1 MTMHELFRPHIE
13 GAFWQTPNELPDLRR
28 VGIIALDTEES
39 DEGLRAGHGA
49 GWAWRGGYICGISI
63 AWRDPENGEIRGAYF
78 PIAHLDSKNFE
89 RVNVVRWLRD
99 HIAAGVRFIM
109 HNAVFDLGWLLMD
122 LGVAM
127 PPSSQLEDTGVM
139 ATTINENRPH
149 FSLAALCDAY
159 DLPGKN
165 ETLLIQAIEAA
176 GFKINKKN
184 PPQSYIAR
192 MPARVV
198 GPYAEADAI
207 ATFALFEKL
216 RPLLEQEDTTAAYR
230 LDIDLLPMTV
240 EMRRRGICVDQ
251 SGAEQARD
259 VLLGKR

>member
-1 MTMHELFRPHIE
+1 MTMHELFRPHNE
-13 GAFWQTPNELPDLRR
+13 GAFWQMPNELPDLRR

-176 GFKINKKN
+176 GFKINKKTPRN
-184 PPQSYIAR
+184 PTSRECRRALSAR
-192 MPARVV
+192 MPKPMRLPRSRCSKNSARCSSRKT
-198 GPYAEADAI
+198 P
-207 ATFALFEKL
+207 
-216 RPLLEQEDTTAAYR
+216 
-230 LDIDLLPMTV
+230 
-240 EMRRRGICVDQ
+240 RRRTGWTSICC
-251 SGAEQARD
+251 R
-259 VLLGKR
+259 